1 MTAALR
7 RPAPVDQVVDAAW
20 ALGKRG
26 GRPLGATSS
35 PLARW
40 LRIEIRQARRDNWT
54 CRDAFRMLVEN
65 NRKAKGDA
73 FVVGAETASEVIHA
87 VHGDIKGRRVGFEYF
102 RKLWREA

>member
-1 MTAALR
+1 MTAVALKP
-7 RPAPVDQVVDAAW
+7 RPSPDVTDAAR
-20 ALGKRG
+20 ALGRRG

-40 LRIEIRQARRDNWT
+40 LRIEIRQAQRDNWT
-54 CRDAFRMLVEN
+54 CRDAFQMLVEN

-73 FVVGAETASEVIHA
+73 FVVGAETASEVINA